1 MSSGKIVKFHQSL
14 TQILEVAKGMK
25 EIVGCSRSQ
34 PQSAVHLQ
42 SDHMVDPHSYCHLQT
57 QVLIQQKIQVRIV
70 VNFPLKSVVS
80 HYWSVQMHID
90 GFSSKPGFVRKPNG
104 NMSRSGQDRP
114 PCAWFTPTKPAYA
127 KSLSW
132 NNDPEVRSFRFQG
145 TKSEFSTV
153 KSAQTQDY
161 SVRSR
166 TNACRQTK
174 LSI

>member
-1 MSSGKIVKFHQSL
+1 
-14 TQILEVAKGMK
+14 MK
-25 EIVGCSRSQ
+25 EIVGCSRSL

-57 QVLIQQKIQVRIV
+57 QVLIQLKIQVRIV
-70 VNFPLKSVVS
+70 VNFPVKSVVS
-80 HYWSVQMHID
+80 HYWSELNECQSVHMHID

-132 NNDPEVRSFRFQG
+132 KNYPEVRSFGFQV

-153 KSAQTQDY
+153 KSAQTQSY
-161 SVRSR
+161 IVRSR